1 MKHSK
6 FSAVALALLFQIVA
20 SIETLAADLPFPS
33 SGRVYNT
40 VESGW
45 LSYDCSAPQNGL
57 LTCTF
62 VQTGVRQQ
70 LKPDDARK
78 RLSKETAGLEASL
91 AKEYKSTP
99 GRMFD
104 SPEWKELCAMS
115 SDVTR
120 ALRGE
125 KTANAPT
132 AMMQSLEKMGAREK
146 QDMLRWSEA
155 VARSCTTRTLD
166 GMKDALSQS
175 LDQEQRTCLIR
186 TNPFSQTF
194 KPQFSNGVFQSWII
208 ADSTPAGECGLIN
221 VSRLVPGKESW
232 QWRYYARKVVTN
244 PSANVLLMSCS
255 DLDQAEYL
263 YDASPQPIHLQCD
276 YIKPDF

>member
-1 MKHSK
+1 M
-6 FSAVALALLFQIVA
+6 VLLFQFVP
-20 SIETLAADLPFPS
+20 SHETLAADLPFPT

-40 VESGW
+40 AESGW
-45 LSYDCSAPQNGL
+45 LSYDCSAPKNGL
-57 LTCTF
+57 MTCSF

-70 LKPDDARK
+70 LKPDEARK
-78 RLSKETAGLEASL
+78 RFSKEAADLEASL
-91 AKEYKSTP
+91 AKDYKGAP

-104 SPEWKELCAMS
+104 SPEWKELCTMS
-115 SDVTR
+115 TDITR

-125 KTANAPT
+125 PATSSPA
-132 AMMQSLEKMGAREK
+132 AMLQSLEKMGHREK

-155 VARSCTTRTLD
+155 VARSCSSRNLD
-166 GMKDALSQS
+166 GMKDALTQS

-194 KPQFSNGVFQSWII
+194 KPQFSNSVFQAWIV
-208 ADSTPAGECGLIN
+208 ADSNPAGECGLIN
-221 VSRLVPGKESW
+221 VSRLVPGKDSW
-232 QWRYYARKVVTN
+232 QWRYYARKIVTN
-244 PSANVLLMSCS
+244 PSADLLLMSCG